1 MSTTAPTKA
10 RAKKVKV
17 ASFLAIILGLL
28 LWIVGFAAELDAV
41 LALGPLLFFGGFFGF
56 VVGRFME

>member
-1 MSTTAPTKA
+1 MNAPTNT
-10 RAKKVKV
+10 RAKKVKLF
-17 ASFLAIILGLL
+17 SFLAIVLGLV

-41 LALGPLLFFGGFFGF
+41 LAHGPLLFFGGFFGF